1 MRMRRDLETFTREQL
16 AEIETLYQS
25 ANRNL
30 RAPESR
36 GLLQDLVDKYPASN
50 RGGCAALYLAQ
61 VAPESDREVLLKQPI
76 ERHADA
82 WYGDGT
88 QVGPMARAFLAS
100 LYQRQDRREEAIA
113 AARAVASSTPD
124 AVDHQGRR
132 IVDVLKGQGLLQ

>member
-16 AEIETLYQS
+16 GEIETLYQS

-36 GLLQDLVDKYPASN
+36 GLLQDLVGKYPGSN
-50 RGGCAALYLAQ
+50 RAGCAALYLAQ
-61 VAPESDREVLLKQPI
+61 AAPETDREVLLKEAI

-88 QVGPMARAFLAS
+88 QVGPMARA
-100 LYQRQDRREEAIA
+100 A
-113 AARAVASSTPD
+113 AAVTSAP
-124 AVDHQGRR
+124 RR
-132 IVDVLKGQGLLQ
+132 